1 MRSGALGPIC
11 EIETAWNRNV
21 PSWSRPVDM
30 AASPTKWTG
39 STTRSIC
46 RTAKFDPVRYRCWQ
60 LFYEHTTGLVGLL
73 GSHMI
78 DVALWFM
85 DDPVPTSRRRAR
97 RHLSTW
103 KDGREISDTAEY
115 VFEFPKGWILTFSSR
130 LGSGPEIDYEVFHG
144 LERTLDSRDWT
155 SRPAANRRPAD
166 AADLVLPA
174 ATETSTGS
182 LTQGD
187 AGPHVANWIECLGT
201 RTPPNAPIEVGLAH
215 AIVCCLGREAERT
228 GRKMNYDATAR
239 RIVEA

>member
-1 MRSGALGPIC
+1 
-11 EIETAWNRNV
+11 
-21 PSWSRPVDM
+21 
-30 AASPTKWTG
+30 
-39 STTRSIC
+39 
-46 RTAKFDPVRYRCWQ
+46 
-60 LFYEHTTGLVGLL
+60 
-73 GSHMI
+73 
-78 DVALWFM
+78 
-85 DDPVPTSRRRAR
+85 
-97 RHLSTW
+97 
-103 KDGREISDTAEY
+103 

-144 LERTLDSRDWT
+144 RERTLDSRDWT

-201 RTPPNAPIEVGLAH
+201 RKQPNAPIEVGLAH

-228 GRKMNYDATAR
+228 GRKMKYDATTR
-239 RIVEA
+239 RIIEA